1 MCKSGRLHA
10 LSESPSVHPHDP
22 QGQAPLHPQFPA
34 PSARIPA
41 LQAVTDKAS
50 AGFARMLHIESM
62 SGIVLLIAAAVAL
75 LWANSPWAQTYFDTW
90 HAPLSLTIGPW
101 SVNTDLHFFVNDVL
115 MTIFFLVVGMEIR
128 REIHNGALSNLSQA
142 ALPVIAAIGGVV
154 VPALIYVAFAG
165 SDPELLNGWAIP
177 TATDIAFAVGVLAL
191 LGKSIPGPLRIFLLA
206 LAIIDDIVAVLI
218 IAFFYSGGLDY
229 SGFGVAFVGLLLV
242 LLFNR
247 MGVASAWMYVLPGAV
262 LWLGLLQTGAHP
274 TLAGV
279 VLGLMTPV
287 AMRPAPRHHLEV
299 AQTALAR
306 VHLHARSGDF
316 DAAVLRHELKIA
328 TLAQRDLLP
337 RVFRLPMML
346 HPWVAFGVMPIFALA
361 NAGVQFGG
369 VDLSASG
376 PATVALGVMV
386 ALVLG
391 KPVGVLLATFVAVRL
406 RLCTMPQ
413 GVTWPG
419 VLLVG
424 LLAGIGFTMAIFVGG
439 LAFSQP
445 ELLAAA
451 KTGILG
457 ASGAAALLGLLYGFA
472 MRKRLGAT
480 EAA

>member
-1 MCKSGRLHA
+1 M
-10 LSESPSVHPHDP
+10 PPQDP
-22 QGQAPLHPQFPA
+22 TPLHPHFPA
-34 PSARIPA
+34 PSNRIPV
-41 LQAVTDKAS
+41 LQAATSQAS
-50 AGFARMLHIESM
+50 AGFARVLHIESM

-75 LWANSPWAQTYFDTW
+75 LWANSPWADSYFATW
-90 HAPLSLTIGPW
+90 HAPLALTLGPW
-101 SVNTDLHFFVNDVL
+101 SFSTDLHFFVNDVL

-128 REIHNGALSNLSQA
+128 REMHNGALANMRQA
-142 ALPVIAAIGGVV
+142 TLPVIAAIGGVV

-165 SDPELLNGWAIP
+165 SDTELLQGWAIP

-229 SGFGVAFVGLLLV
+229 SGFGVAFIGLILV

-247 MGVASAWMYVLPGAV
+247 MGLASAWAYVLPGAI
-262 LWLGLLQTGAHP
+262 LWIGLLQTGAHP

-287 AMRPAPRHHLEV
+287 AMRPAKQHYLEQ
-299 AQTALAR
+299 AQQALTR
-306 VHLHARSGDF
+306 IHLHAQQGEFQAD
-316 DAAVLRHELKIA
+316 VLHQELRIA
-328 TLAQRDLLP
+328 SNAQRDLLP
-337 RVFRLPMML
+337 PVFRLPMML

-369 VDLSASG
+369 VDLSAAG
-376 PATVALGVMV
+376 PQTVALGVLV

-391 KPVGVLLATFVAVRL
+391 KPVGVLLATFLAVKTGISRL
-406 RLCTMPQ
+406 PQ
-413 GVTWPG
+413 GVTWLG

-439 LAFSQP
+439 LAFTDAA
-445 ELLAAA
+445 LLGAA
-451 KTGILG
+451 KMGILG
-457 ASGAAALLGLLYGFA
+457 ASACAAVLGLLFGFTVRHKLA
-472 MRKRLGAT
+472 Q
-480 EAA
+480 